1 MREADWRLSRRK
13 EAYEKIEAIVRIAT
27 LETVIEA
34 LVRRGVAGITLSHVR
49 GSGRQRGHC
58 ELYRGPDYVVN
69 LLPKIKLEVL
79 VADKYVDEMI
89 EVVRTAAHTG
99 RIGDGKIVVAH
110 VDEVVRIRT
119 RERGEQAI

>member
-1 MREADWRLSRRK
+1 MK
-13 EAYEKIEAIVRIAT
+13 KIEAIVRVAT

-79 VADKYVDEMI
+79 VADECVDEMI
-89 EVVRTAAHTG
+89 GVVQTVAYTG
-99 RIGDGKIVVAH
+99 RIGDGKIVVSH
-110 VDEVVRIRT
+110 VDEVARIRT
-119 RERGEQAI
+119 GERGKQAI